1 MEIPRGDFDNLID
14 QLWEHALDSAGY
26 DVFYEGA
33 ETILSEFDV
42 YAEED
47 YMEDID
53 KFILSLSKKR
63 YIPLKKKMALRSAM
77 INGLQG

>member
-33 ETILSEFDV
+33 ETILSEFNV
-42 YAEED
+42 NVED
-47 YMEDID
+47 SYKEDID
-53 KFILSLSKKR
+53 NLIVALSGKR
-63 YIPLKKKMALRSAM
+63 YIPLKKKMALRTAM
-77 INGLQG
+77 INVLEG